1 MLGKAVILNLHYH
14 LHMELR
20 QLEHFVAVAEDESF
34 TRAAQ
39 RLGYVQSALSVSIQ
53 SLERELAVRLFDRTT
68 HRVQLTN
75 AGQALL
81 PSARA
86 TLIAANGV
94 REEAAAVNGVLRG
107 RLRIGLMQAFT
118 AVNVPQLLGRF
129 QREHPQVEL
138 TVRPAFGGAAA
149 LLSAVGTG
157 ELDVAFVAVSEP
169 QKGLRTRPL
178 ISESLLLT
186 ARAADVPRSRRT
198 VSLEQLGDA
207 TFVDFPLGWGV
218 RTVVDR
224 AFARLGVQR
233 RVGIEVADV
242 PTFVALI
249 REGLGVA
256 LLPQSLVDTDP
267 RGLSTRSIAPAL
279 SWDLAVVTRD
289 ERAIS
294 PSAAALVALL

>member
-1 MLGKAVILNLHYH
+1 
-14 LHMELR
+14 MELR

-68 HRVQLTN
+68 HRVQLTD
-75 AGQALL
+75 AGHALL

-86 TLIAANGV
+86 TLAAADGI
-94 REEAAAVNGVLRG
+94 RDEAAAVSGVLRG

-118 AVNVPQLLGRF
+118 AVNVPRLLGRF

-138 TVRPAFGGAAA
+138 TIRPALGGAAA
-149 LLSAVGTG
+149 LLSAVTTG
-157 ELDVAFVAVSEP
+157 ELDLAFVAVAEP
-169 QKGLRTRPL
+169 PKGLRTRPL
-178 ISESLLLT
+178 ISESLQLT
-186 ARAADVPRSRRT
+186 AREADVPRSRHA
-198 VSLEQLGDA
+198 VSLEQLAEA

-218 RTVVDR
+218 RTIVDR

-233 RVGIEVADV
+233 RAGIEVADA
-242 PTFVALI
+242 PTFIALV

-256 LLPQSLVDTDP
+256 LLPQSLVDIDP
-267 RGLSTRSIAPAL
+267 RGLSTRPITPAL

-289 ERAIS
+289 EGAIS
-294 PSAAALVALL
+294 PAAAALVGLLGLE